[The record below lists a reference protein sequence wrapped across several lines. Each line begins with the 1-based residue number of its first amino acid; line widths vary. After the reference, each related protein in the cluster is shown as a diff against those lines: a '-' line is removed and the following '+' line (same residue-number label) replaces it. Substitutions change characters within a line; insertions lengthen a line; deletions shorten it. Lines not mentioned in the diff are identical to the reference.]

1 MRFQSKWLFLV
12 FLAGG
17 LIGAFFGRITAVS
30 DHPRHLGQLA
40 NQAETDSKPT
50 FSGHLRDSGTNTKSL
65 SARFKSERPLERA
78 KMETLLGQV
87 GTGSMSSGITITASA
102 VENLS
107 IENLDGAIQALKNAR
122 DAGKDFGITE
132 RAIWERIGE
141 IDGARQLAK
150 RMPEHP
156 DDSPAWGVKSC
167 VEGWALGDPEAAKTW
182 YSSLPDGKWKNSIFE
197 NLVTGLSR
205 KDPADTA
212 KFLGS
217 LPAEVQLS
225 KAGYIAYHLVQSGG
239 GAAADNWIQ
248 NLEVTSGKAQA
259 QKAFDSVYG
268 RMIQDHGYAAEWLA
282 GANAAPYFD
291 ETRQARFA
299 SSWAKKE
306 PDKAADWAVAR
317 GSANC
322 LSAVIASCPEE
333 NFTKLARW
341 LGTQRGTS
349 IYNEAA
355 VAFANRIQSTDP
367 ESAGQWRKAGS
378 NK

>member
-1 MRFQSKWLFLV
+1 MRFQSKWLLLV

-30 DHPRHLGQLA
+30 DHPQHLGKFS
-40 NQAETDSKPT
+40 NQAEADSTTRFP
-50 FSGHLRDSGTNTKSL
+50 GRLRDTGMTAKSL
-65 SARFKSERPLERA
+65 TARFKSERPLERA
-78 KMETLLGQV
+78 EMETLINQV
-87 GTGSMSSGITITASA
+87 GTGGMSSGVTITASA

-107 IENLDGAIQALKNAR
+107 LENIDGAIQGMKNAR

-141 IDGARQLAK
+141 IDGAQQLAK

-167 VEGWALGDPEAAKTW
+167 VEGWALGDPEAAKAW
-182 YSSLPDGKWKNSIFE
+182 YSSLPDGKWKTSVFG
-197 NLVTGLSR
+197 NLVTGLAR
-205 KDPADTA
+205 KDPAETA
-212 KFLGS
+212 KFVGS

-225 KAGYIAYHLVQSGG
+225 KAGYISYYLVQTG
-239 GAAADNWIQ
+239 GAAAADSWIQ

-259 QKAFDSVYG
+259 QKAFDSVYE
-268 RMIQDHGYAAEWLA
+268 RMIRDHGYASEWLA

-291 ETRQARFA
+291 EKRQARFA
-299 SSWAKKE
+299 SSWAKKD

-317 GSANC
+317 GSQKC
-322 LSAVIASCPEE
+322 MSAVIASCPEE
-333 NFTKLARW
+333 NFSKLASW
-341 LGTQRGTS
+341 LGTQRGTNL
-349 IYNEAA
+349 YNEAA

-367 ESAGQWRKAGS
+367 DSAGQWRKAGS
-378 NK
+378 DQ

>member
-1 MRFQSKWLFLV
+1 MRSQSKWLLLV

-17 LIGAFFGRITAVS
+17 LIGAFFGRITAIS
-30 DHPRHLGQLA
+30 DHPQHLGKFA
-40 NQAETDSKPT
+40 NQAEADSTTRFP
-50 FSGHLRDSGTNTKSL
+50 GRLRDAGMTAKSL
-65 SARFKSERPLERA
+65 SERFKSERPLERA
-78 KMETLLGQV
+78 EMETLLNQV
-87 GTGSMSSGITITASA
+87 GTGSMSSGLTVTASA

-107 IENLDGAIQALKNAR
+107 IENIDGAIQAMKNAR
-122 DAGKDFGITE
+122 DAGKNFGITE
-132 RAIWERIGE
+132 RAIWEKIGE
-141 IDGARQLAK
+141 IDGARQLAQ

-156 DDSPAWGVKSC
+156 DDSPAWGVKGC

-182 YSSLPDGKWKNSIFE
+182 YSSLPDGKWKTSIFG
-197 NLVTGLSR
+197 NLVTGLAR
-205 KDPADTA
+205 KDPLETA
-212 KFLGS
+212 KFVGS

-225 KAGYIAYHLVQSGG
+225 KATFIAYYLVQSGG
-239 GAAADNWIQ
+239 GVAADRWIQ

-268 RMIQDHGYAAEWLA
+268 RMIQDHSYAAEWLA

-291 ETRQARFA
+291 ETRQSRFA

-317 GSANC
+317 GSQKC

-333 NFTKLARW
+333 NFSKLASW
-341 LGTQRGTS
+341 LGRQRGKS
-349 IYNEAA
+349 IYDEAA

-367 ESAGQWRKAGS
+367 ESADQWRKSGS